1 MNGASKTISVIQ
13 GDYAVSADPEV
24 IMSTVLGSCVAV
36 CLYDPV
42 KGVGGM
48 NHFLLA
54 TAQDANTRD
63 LKYGIN
69 AMELLINQMLR
80 AGAVRENLHA
90 KLFGGARMT
99 DHARDI
105 GKGNALFAEDFLQ
118 KEGIRCISASLGGDM
133 ARRVQFIPTTG
144 AARQMQIAGAA
155 PEERTPPHAPTLAP
169 DITLF

>member
-1 MNGASKTISVIQ
+1 MNGASKTVSVIQ
-13 GDYAVSADPEV
+13 GDYAVSADPAV
-24 IMSTVLGSCVAV
+24 MMSTVLGSCVAV

-54 TAQDANTRD
+54 TSQDANTRD

-69 AMELLINQMLR
+69 AMELLINRMLR
-80 AGAVRENLHA
+80 AGAERANLHA

-99 DHARDI
+99 DHAKDI
-105 GKGNALFAEDFLQ
+105 GKGNAIFAEDFLQ
-118 KEGIRCISASLGGDM
+118 KEGIPCISASLGGDM

-155 PEERTPPHAPTLAP
+155 PEERVPRRISAPAP